1 MAASVT
7 NFKAQ
12 VQARI
17 DAANNSL
24 SLVDLMLL
32 RKAASGLGCNE
43 ANLDA
48 LITSALDAMTNATPL
63 KDLLLGSK
71 ASDVNNSSF
80 KRKTQVITSQ
90 NWTVPDG
97 VYRLEIW
104 ATGGGGAGGGGTS
117 GTNAAYGA
125 AGGQSGGLVSC
136 SINVMPGQ
144 ILQIVIG
151 AGGVGVAGANGG
163 VGGETTVRT
172 NNLPLLIASGGAG
185 GFLKDAGQNGAVAF
199 PGFLIQST
207 EFALVGGA
215 GGGGRLSAGGPGSNG
230 ELPTLLSPFN
240 LAGKKTIVGGAVS
253 AGGVSGTTVYP
264 GGGGGSSIYGPG
276 GNGGNGGPTSGDF
289 TAGSPAPAASYGAG
303 GGGSSGKMSGS
314 VAGGN
319 GANGIVEI
327 FY

>member
-7 NFKAQ
+7 NFKTQ

-24 SLVDLMLL
+24 SLVDLLLL
-32 RKAASGLGCNE
+32 RKSASGLGCNE
-43 ANLDA
+43 SNLDM
-48 LITSALDAMTNATPL
+48 LITSALDAMDNATPL
-63 KDLLLGSK
+63 KDLLLGNK
-71 ASDVNNSSF
+71 ASDVNNATF
-80 KRKTQVITSQ
+80 KRKIQITTSQ
-90 NWTVPDG
+90 NLIVPDG

-104 ATGGGGAGGGGTS
+104 ATGAGGAGGGGAA
-117 GTNAAYGA
+117 GTNSAYGA

-151 AGGVGVAGANGG
+151 AGGIGVTGSNGG
-163 VGGETTVRT
+163 VGGDTTVRT

-185 GFLKDAGQNGAVAF
+185 GFLKDAGQNTAVAF
-199 PGFLIQST
+199 PGFLIQPS

-215 GGGGRLSAGGPGSNG
+215 GGGGRTSASSPASNG
-230 ELPTLLSPFN
+230 ELPTLMSPFN
-240 LAGKKTIVGGAVS
+240 LANKKTIVGGIAS
-253 AGGVSGTTVYP
+253 TGGVGGTTVYP

-276 GNGGNGGPTSGDF
+276 GNGGNGGPSSSDF
-289 TAGSPAPAASYGAG
+289 NAGSPAPSASYGAG
-303 GGGSSGKMSGS
+303 GGGASGKMSGS